1 MSGDIGYLN
10 NINEETI
17 NPANKTMFQRFTN
30 VFSKWKPSVQ
40 NVQFWLVIQIKKGVL
55 GYTNVKVNVNGL
67 FYLTNIMVLNVLLTL
82 FNC

>member
-30 VFSKWKPSVQ
+30 VFSKWK
-40 NVQFWLVIQIKKGVL
+40 NVQFWLVIQIKKGFL

-67 FYLTNIMVLNVLLTL
+67 FYLANIMVLKCS
-82 FNC
+82 FNIV